1 MGIFSSATHEV
12 IVYASAIVILASV
25 AVCFR
30 FIAKSTTKS
39 GVRADDYWTLVGL
52 LVFWAYLGV
61 MLWGVY
67 ANWFK
72 KS

>member
-1 MGIFSSATHEV
+1 MGIFSSAPHEV
-12 IVYASAIVILASV
+12 IVSASAMVIFASV

-30 FIAKSTTKS
+30 FIAKNTTKS
-39 GVRADDYWTLVGL
+39 GVRANDYWILVGL
-52 LVFWAYLGV
+52 LEFWAYVGV